1 MFLTSIVKRCIV
13 FVNWKK
19 KTPRE
24 EFEPKR
30 NLSCDSAEYIFL
42 VVTGIPSRR
51 YLRDIYKSTS
61 QNANCILSQY
71 FSRSC
76 RIRED
81 LPKTNVKEQFYCLL
95 HPMSK
100 TLVK

>member
-42 VVTGIPSRR
+42 VVTGIP
-51 YLRDIYKSTS
+51 
-61 QNANCILSQY
+61 
-71 FSRSC
+71 
-76 RIRED
+76 
-81 LPKTNVKEQFYCLL
+81 
-95 HPMSK
+95 
-100 TLVK
+100 